1 MCYVAL
7 FVTLLFSSVPVQTTI
22 NYWRLRPVYSSL
34 YHANPFIQ
42 RAMPARQLRQLFIP
56 TRMRIQQP
64 LVVARRRIVSL
75 SRPVSSVP
83 VLFHHRPDFN
93 FRRRNQIINSR
104 IPRGVNS
111 LEEIR
116 RQRTAFVGRPSILPI
131 DTNRATNTYQAAVRV
146 PLITPQHIHSNG
158 LPRRNRAF
166 RSPLLAESVEERTSR
181 RYLNRKI
188 HFSSAS
194 ELQVG
199 DLSMN
204 SNKTTN
210 TGLTSAQTSS
220 KAESSIVIQQVP
232 NENAASGSPIVAEY
246 IKQPT
251 NKQFSD
257 GRQGE
262 GMLLN
267 KNQATYKN
275 NVAAQIP
282 LKDTSNGQL
291 KRLSYRNG
299 ALKSPIISE
308 SVEQESSISALNF
321 KGHGNYNSMHYTQN
335 TGDNASSETESTNS
349 IVAAIIAG
357 LNLLKHTNSNNNN
370 MNSV

>member
-7 FVTLLFSSVPVQTTI
+7 FVTLLVSSVPVQTTI
-22 NYWRLRPVYSSL
+22 NYWRLRPVYPSL

-42 RAMPARQLRQLFIP
+42 RALPARQLRQLFIP

-83 VLFHHRPDFN
+83 VFFHHQPDFN
-93 FRRRNQIINSR
+93 FRRRHQIINSR
-104 IPRGVNS
+104 IPRGMNL

-116 RQRTAFVGRPSILPI
+116 RQRTAFVGRPSVLPI
-131 DTNRATNTYQAAVRV
+131 DTNRASNTYQAAVRV
-146 PLITPQHIHSNG
+146 PLITPHDIHSNG
-158 LPRRNRAF
+158 LPSRYRAL

-188 HFSSAS
+188 HLSSAS

-199 DLSMN
+199 ALSLN
-204 SNKTTN
+204 STQTTN
-210 TGLTSAQTSS
+210 TGLTSAQTFS
-220 KAESSIVIQQVP
+220 KEEPSIVIQQVP
-232 NENAASGSPIVAEY
+232 SENAASGSPIVAEY

-251 NKQFSD
+251 SMQFSD
-257 GRQGE
+257 GLQGE
-262 GMLLN
+262 GMPLN
-267 KNQATYKN
+267 KKLATNKDT
-275 NVAAQIP
+275 VAAQIP

-291 KRLSYRNG
+291 KQLSYRNG
-299 ALKSPIISE
+299 AVKSPIIAE
-308 SVEQESSISALNF
+308 NVEQESSLSALNF
-321 KGHGNYNSMHYTQN
+321 KGHGDYNSMHYTQN
-335 TGDNASSETESTNS
+335 TGDNARSETESTNS